1 MFNTKARKETDMAKK
16 AAGTPDENTLIDL
29 AELFKIFGDSTR
41 IKILF
46 TLLQG
51 ERPVNEIAAALN
63 MTQSAISHQLRI
75 LKTSRLIKAERDG
88 KLSIYSLAD
97 THVKSIL
104 SQGLEHVN
112 E

>member
-1 MFNTKARKETDMAKK
+1 MTKKGA
-16 AAGTPDENTLIDL
+16 TPDENTLIDL

-46 TLLQG
+46 LLSQG
-51 ERPVNEIAAALN
+51 ERSVNQIATDLN

-97 THVKSIL
+97 THVASIL
-104 SQGLEHVN
+104 NQGLDHVN

>member
-1 MFNTKARKETDMAKK
+1 MAKK
-16 AAGTPDENTLIDL
+16 GATPDENTLIDF
-29 AELFKIFGDSTR
+29 AELFKMFGDSTR

-46 TLLQG
+46 LLSQG
-51 ERPVNEIAAALN
+51 ERSVNQIATDLN

-97 THVKSIL
+97 THVASIL

>member
-1 MFNTKARKETDMAKK
+1 MAKK
-16 AAGTPDENTLIDL
+16 TAGTPDENTLIDL
-29 AELFKIFGDSTR
+29 SELFKIFGDSTR

-46 TLLQG
+46 TLLEG
-51 ERPVNEIAAALN
+51 ERSVNEIAATLN

-97 THVKSIL
+97 SHVKSIL
-104 SQGLEHVN
+104 SQGLEHVG

>member
-1 MFNTKARKETDMAKK
+1 MAKK
-16 AAGTPDENTLIDL
+16 TAGTPDENTLIDL
-29 AELFKIFGDSTR
+29 SELFKIFGDSTR

-46 TLLQG
+46 TLLEG
-51 ERPVNEIAAALN
+51 ERSVNEIAAALN

-97 THVKSIL
+97 SHVKSIL
-104 SQGLEHVN
+104 SQGLEHVG

>member
-1 MFNTKARKETDMAKK
+1 MAKK
-16 AAGTPDENTLIDL
+16 AAATPDENTLIDL

>member
-1 MFNTKARKETDMAKK
+1 MAKK
-16 AAGTPDENTLIDL
+16 GATPDENTLIDL

-46 TLLQG
+46 LLSQG
-51 ERPVNEIAAALN
+51 ERSVNEIATDLN

-75 LKTSRLIKAERDG
+75 LKTSRLITAERAG

-97 THVKSIL
+97 AHVASIL
-104 SQGLEHVN
+104 SKGLDHVN

>member
-1 MFNTKARKETDMAKK
+1 MAKK
-16 AAGTPDENTLIDL
+16 GATPDENTLIDL

-46 TLLQG
+46 LLSQG
-51 ERPVNEIAAALN
+51 ERSVNQIAAELN

-75 LKTSRLIKAERDG
+75 LKTSRLIKAERAG

-97 THVKSIL
+97 THVASIL
-104 SQGLEHVN
+104 NQGLEHVN

>member
-1 MFNTKARKETDMAKK
+1 MAKK
-16 AAGTPDENTLIDL
+16 TAGTPDENTLIDL
-29 AELFKIFGDSTR
+29 SELFKIFGDSTR

-46 TLLQG
+46 TLLEG
-51 ERPVNEIAAALN
+51 ERSVNQIAAALN

-97 THVKSIL
+97 THVASIL
-104 SQGLEHVN
+104 NQGLDHVN

>member
-1 MFNTKARKETDMAKK
+1 MAKK
-16 AAGTPDENTLIDL
+16 GATPDENTLIDL

-46 TLLQG
+46 LLSQG
-51 ERPVNEIAAALN
+51 ERSVNQIATDLN

-75 LKTSRLIKAERDG
+75 LKTSRLIKAERAG

-97 THVKSIL
+97 THVASIL
-104 SQGLEHVN
+104 SQGLDHVN